1 MFLFETCLFC
11 RGKKSFLLYRPIQES
26 CCSSFLCFIRRSFIS
41 MAQAI
46 SCLSSPI
53 VDNYQ
58 EWLSWWLPFHLYLPT
73 YTLNQ
78 AMNQLIQITWDQLCR
93 SQNIVSLMFQ
103 GFRDHNYDVIGII
116 MDLSTIFVKRVG
128 FDTFFKQR
136 SE

>member
-11 RGKKSFLLYRPIQES
+11 RGKIIFVIQTYTGKLLLKFLVFYKKVIHFNGTGYQLFVLHSRPPRVVVLVVAI
-26 CCSSFLCFIRRSFIS
+26 SFIPPNFYS
-41 MAQAI
+41 KP
-46 SCLSSPI
+46 SHEPI
-53 VDNYQ
+53 NSDHWGLV
-58 EWLSWWLPFHLYLPT
+58 
-73 YTLNQ
+73 
-78 AMNQLIQITWDQLCR
+78 CR

-116 MDLSTIFVKRVG
+116 MDLSTVLVKRVG

>member
-1 MFLFETCLFC
+1 
-11 RGKKSFLLYRPIQES
+11 
-26 CCSSFLCFIRRSFIS
+26 

-46 SCLSSPI
+46 SCLSSI
-53 VDNYQ
+53 LDYYQ

-73 YTLNQ
+73 FTLNQ
-78 AMNQLIQITWDQLCR
+78 AMNQLIQITGDLLCR

-116 MDLSTIFVKRVG
+116 MDLSTVLVKRVG